1 MMEKTTKAQSS
12 VHWNQIRV
20 NLPEDFYTL
29 LRQRAASHHRSLSAE
44 ALQLMRVGLAHVKP
58 QENIA
63 GEVKNLDRYVRLHL
77 EPLVFIAAMDAAFNA
92 ENWQQQAWMLH
103 EHQYGEDKKPRH
115 LIKNISRCCGNARRN
130 AYNGSC
136 GIAICRHVMTI
147 LRRTNN
153 DGAR

>member
-92 ENWQQQAWMLH
+92 ENWRQQAWMLH
-103 EHQYGEDKKPRH
+103 EHQYGEDKEKATAPYQ
-115 LIKNISRCCGNARRN
+115 K
-130 AYNGSC
+130 YQQ
-136 GIAICRHVMTI
+136 M
-147 LRRTNN
+147 LRERATQRLQRKLR
-153 DGAR
+153 DSDLSTRDDDSEEDQ